1 MVVQIFTAEGLLFL
15 LRWIHFLSGVTWIGL
30 LYYFNFVQVPFFAET
45 EPPVRS
51 GAIQKLVPRALLWF
65 RMGAMMTFFS
75 GWFIIGGRMSQ
86 MGLAGFFDASYGWAI
101 TTGGLLGS
109 IMWANVWFV
118 IWPNQKVVIANAVQT
133 AAGGQPIPD
142 AAARGRRAF
151 LASRTNTLLSIPML
165 FFMGAASHLTLF
177 ASPTAGAKS
186 AMAACLAIVLV
197 LVEAN
202 SLLGTKGPLKKPLET
217 IGGTILSGFV
227 LAAVLYVLFEVIF

>member
-1 MVVQIFTAEGLLFL
+1 MQIFTAEGLLFL
-15 LRWIHFLSGVTWIGL
+15 LRWIHFLSGITWIGL

-65 RMGAMMTFFS
+65 RMGAMMTFVS

-86 MGLAGFFDASYGWAI
+86 MGAEFFNASYGWFI
-101 TTGGLLGS
+101 FTGGILGS

-151 LASRTNTLLSIPML
+151 IASRTNTLLSIPML
-165 FFMGAASHLTLF
+165 FFMGAASHLILSF
-177 ASPTAGAKS
+177 PKPAAGATA
-186 AMAACLAIVLV
+186 AMALCLAIVFLLIEVNV
-197 LVEAN
+197 LV
-202 SLLGTKGPLKKPLET
+202 GTKGPLKKPLET
-217 IGGTILSGFV
+217 IKGTIVSGFL
-227 LAAVLYVLFEVIF
+227 LAAILYLLFEAIF